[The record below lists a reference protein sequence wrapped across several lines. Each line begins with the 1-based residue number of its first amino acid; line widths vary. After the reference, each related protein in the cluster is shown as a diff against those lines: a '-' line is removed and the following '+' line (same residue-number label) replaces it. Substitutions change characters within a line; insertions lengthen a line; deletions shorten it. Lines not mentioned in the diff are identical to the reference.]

1 MLRASI
7 IALLALASA
16 AHAEKCPLSS
26 EKPMVEVQLFF
37 GRDIEGRGP
46 VTNNEWADF
55 AATVLTRQFP
65 DGFTVSDGEGQWRD
79 PVSKAVVHEQSK
91 IVTVAAP
98 HSPALMRKLTDVM
111 STYRTRFHQQSV
123 GIVTRSVCAAF

>member
-7 IALLALASA
+7 IALFALASA
-16 AHAEKCPLSS
+16 AHAGTCPLPS
-26 EKPMVEVQLFF
+26 EKPMVEIQLFF

-46 VTNNEWADF
+46 VTNNEWTDF

-79 PVSKAVVHEQSK
+79 PQSKTVIHEPSK
-91 IVTVAAP
+91 IVTVVTP
-98 HSPALMRKLTDVM
+98 QSYALARKLTDVM
-111 STYRTRFHQQSV
+111 GAYRTRFHQQSV
-123 GIVTRSVCAAF
+123 GIVTRPVCAAF